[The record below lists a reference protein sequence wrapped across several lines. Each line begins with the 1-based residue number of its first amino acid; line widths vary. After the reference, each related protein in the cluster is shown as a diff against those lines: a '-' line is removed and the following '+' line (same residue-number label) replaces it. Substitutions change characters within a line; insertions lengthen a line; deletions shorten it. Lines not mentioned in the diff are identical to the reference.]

1 MAEQQDQ
8 TGTAVADAT
17 DPSSAAADQDE
28 ELDALLTSKND
39 AYFVFTV

>member
-1 MAEQQDQ
+1 MADQQDQ
-8 TGTAVADAT
+8 KGTGEADA
-17 DPSSAAADQDE
+17 SSAAVAQDE